1 MRAPLRRFALLVS
14 LILSLLSCA
23 RAASAQVNA
32 EALRSQ
38 TKKHP
43 TFLWVDGSL
52 VTRRG
57 NINGTIAGA
66 SIFAGTV
73 LDPHL
78 LFGKATGDYTE
89 FNGKPT
95 VARYMAHVRYNYLVH
110 PLLALEGLVQGQHDR
125 FRRLLFR
132 NVLGAGVRVPF
143 LTTDDIELFAGTTYL
158 LEGEVIAE
166 EEPFPRESD
175 RWHRSSTY
183 LGANYAITKAS
194 SVSTVTYMQ
203 PRFDRPHDFRVLHES
218 LASFAITKM
227 LVARVGLVMRYD
239 HEPPG
244 GVRPLDLEVKNTL
257 GLKF

>member
-1 MRAPLRRFALLVS
+1 MRAPLRRVALVVS
-14 LILSLLSCA
+14 FVVSMLSCG
-23 RAASAQVNA
+23 RTASAQVNA

-43 TFLWVDGSL
+43 TFLWVSGSL
-52 VTRRG
+52 VTRSG
-57 NINGTIAGA
+57 NVNGTIAGA

-73 LDPHL
+73 QDPHL

-89 FNGKPT
+89 FSGDAT
-95 VARYMAHVRYNYLVH
+95 IARYMAHVRYNYKLH
-110 PLLALEGLVQGQHDR
+110 PLLALEALVQGQHDR

-143 LTTDDIELFAGTTYL
+143 LTTDELELFSGTTYL

-166 EEPFPRESD
+166 AEPFPRESD

-227 LVARVGLVMRYD
+227 LVASVGFIMRYD

-244 GVRPLDLEVKNTL
+244 GVRPLDIEVKNTL